1 MMGSEGHRENILNPR
16 YRELGLAVRF
26 GTPTGEPGVT
36 VSAEFGA
43 RG

>member
-1 MMGSEGHRENILNPR
+1 MSSEGHRENILNGKF
-16 YRELGLAVRF
+16 RELGLAVRL
-26 GTPTGEPGVT
+26 GTPSGEAGVT